1 MPWAAPRNSEG
12 VSIMDDASD
21 PPFAHHDRRDAPLR
35 GCSRPTHAAGY
46 PGRIELRKTW
56 SRSPRIGD

>member
-1 MPWAAPRNSEG
+1 
-12 VSIMDDASD
+12 MDDASD

-35 GCSRPTHAAGY
+35 GCSRPAHAAGY

-56 SRSPRIGD
+56 SRNPRIGG